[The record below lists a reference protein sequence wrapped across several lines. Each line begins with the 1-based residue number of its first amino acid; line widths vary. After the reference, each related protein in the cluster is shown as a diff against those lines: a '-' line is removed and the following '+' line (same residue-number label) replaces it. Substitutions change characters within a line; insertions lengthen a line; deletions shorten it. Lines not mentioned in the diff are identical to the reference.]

1 MCLDRQGVKHGI
13 IWWLVQ
19 SIAGDVQ
26 LPRRKAKRQAGA
38 GVRSWFPSVENWV
51 GKGSGGSRQHFELC
65 LEAGGEERSQI

>member
-38 GVRSWFPSVENWV
+38 GSQELVSIS
-51 GKGSGGSRQHFELC
+51 GKLGG
-65 LEAGGEERSQI
+65 